1 MNNQMASLNR
11 KVGKAQAYQQ
21 ELRETGELDYRMEL
35 VKKMQ
40 SGELTHKEA
49 MAKLKEWQRQMK

>member
-1 MNNQMASLNR
+1 MDNQMASLNR
-11 KVGKAQAYQQ
+11 KVRKAQAYQQ

-35 VKKMQ
+35 VAKMK

>member
-1 MNNQMASLNR
+1 MDNQMASLNR
-11 KVGKAQAYQQ
+11 KVRKAQAYQQ

-35 VKKMQ
+35 VAKMK

-49 MAKLKEWQRQMK
+49 MAKLKEWQR